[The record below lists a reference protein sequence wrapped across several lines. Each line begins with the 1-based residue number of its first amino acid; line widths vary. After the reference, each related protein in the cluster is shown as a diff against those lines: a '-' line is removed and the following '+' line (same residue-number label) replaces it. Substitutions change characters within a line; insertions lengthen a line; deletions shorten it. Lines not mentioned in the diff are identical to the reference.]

1 MGTDCSDPIHF
12 VYCLVLCRT
21 AQKRKLCLA
30 GDLLHENW
38 NPVILVVR
46 VLDLNDKNGSKCV
59 GRMSV
64 LDDI

>member
-1 MGTDCSDPIHF
+1 M
-12 VYCLVLCRT
+12 
-21 AQKRKLCLA
+21 
-30 GDLLHENW
+30 HENW

-46 VLDLNDKNGSKCV
+46 VLDLNDKNGSECV